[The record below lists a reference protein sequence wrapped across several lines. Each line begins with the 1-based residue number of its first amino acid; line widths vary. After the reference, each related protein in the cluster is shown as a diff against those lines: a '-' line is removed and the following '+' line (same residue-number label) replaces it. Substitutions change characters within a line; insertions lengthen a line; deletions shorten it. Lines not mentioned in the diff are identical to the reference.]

1 MQRQERTTRMM
12 IAFQDKH
19 LTYILSHMLT
29 ALLNMEV
36 LSEQTIRRSHASI
49 TSLRLVIFF
58 LSIGIID
65 KQFSAF
71 TVIYFTYMMKFMV
84 L

>member
-36 LSEQTIRRSHASI
+36 LSEQTIRRSH
-49 TSLRLVIFF
+49 
-58 LSIGIID
+58 
-65 KQFSAF
+65 Q
-71 TVIYFTYMMKFMV
+71 
-84 L
+84 